1 MSAQSPKFSISLS
14 KYIPTLSTTSTTTTL
29 IQVAIIFALII
40 EIASQ
45 SVSLFILL
53 PTYNLFSI

>member
-14 KYIPTLSTTSTTTTL
+14 KYIPTLFTTSTTTTL